1 MRSNTA
7 QARMRLA
14 MKETY
19 GRKVRD
25 EEAIQWLISI
35 MTEDAEME
43 SLVMAIPGS
52 FNGQWGLKVWEDVS
66 KPHAEGGHVMN
77 ELSTRVTHLMET
89 CKNRDLFSSEEQW
102 RKRTRGCVETVSSL
116 VRFTGARLDQFGD
129 MVQLLGDIGVNLK
142 VRELSSKGNDS
153 VFVMRWTCLSLMV
166 IQPILASDR
175 SLHSHARLAM
185 SSLTEDKYRTGEGQ
199 PWTSIK
205 KTFEE
210 ALECLKKVSDARILD
225 ADIKEE
231 ESLRDLET
239 SISKLVNIYR
249 QYDHDTDIWIQAV
262 QRDLVKTTH
271 RIICQLPGVEFADP
285 DAKPAYLSPLK
296 KSHLQASQPEEPYLN
311 QLKESYRD
319 PHKFSHRLERISQ
332 VAHTFQNLLVG
343 PWNNVAFNEVID
355 DLKDLLAPLRREVW
369 RLEDWCDGHGLG
381 FTVEL
386 FFLALKQLLSASSS
400 KESHSALLMGT
411 FQAITSESSKYES
424 PLGTQ
429 QLLLDWVVDND
440 IVFCPTDTNPDP
452 YPDPIIDEFLKLLA
466 AVLEGQSGSHIE
478 DIVELIN
485 KRLDGPLIRAREKIF
500 KAALEKI
507 PKNAKAPEPPA

>member
-1 MRSNTA
+1 
-7 QARMRLA
+7 
-14 MKETY
+14 MKERPE
-19 GRKVRD
+19 RKERD
-25 EEAIQWLISI
+25 EKAIRWLICN

-52 FNGQWGLKVWEDVS
+52 FNTQWGLEVWKEVS
-66 KPHAEGGHVMN
+66 KPHPEGEHVMD
-77 ELSTRVTHLMET
+77 ELNTRVTHLMET
-89 CKNRDLFSSEEQW
+89 CKNRDLFASEELW

-116 VRFTGARLDQFGD
+116 VRFTPARLDQFGD
-129 MVQLLGDIGVNLK
+129 IVQLLGDIGVNLK
-142 VRELSSKGNDS
+142 VRESTSEGM
-153 VFVMRWTCLSLMV
+153 FVMRWTCLSLMA
-166 IQPILASDR
+166 IQPILASDL

-185 SSLTEDKYRTGEGQ
+185 SSLTEDNYRTGEGQ
-199 PWTSIK
+199 TRTSIK

-210 ALECLKKVSDARILD
+210 ALECLKKVSDAHILD
-225 ADIKEE
+225 EDIKEE
-231 ESLRDLET
+231 ESLRDLKT
-239 SISKLVNIYR
+239 SISKLVDIYR
-249 QYDHDTDIWIQAV
+249 QYDHNTDRWIQAV

-296 KSHLQASQPEEPYLN
+296 KSHLQASQPEEPYLG

-332 VAHTFQNLLVG
+332 VAHTFQDLLVG
-343 PWNNVAFNEVID
+343 PWNNVTFEEVIN
-355 DLKDLLAPLRREVW
+355 DLNDLLAPLRREVW
-369 RLEDWCDGHGLG
+369 RLEDLCDGHGLG
-381 FTVEL
+381 FTAEL

-411 FQAITSESSKYES
+411 FQAITSDPSKYKS

-429 QLLLDWVVDND
+429 ELLLDWVVDND

-478 DIVELIN
+478 VIVELIN
-485 KRLDGPLIRAREKIF
+485 KRLDGPLTTARKNF
-500 KAALEKI
+500 YKAALEKI
-507 PKNAKAPEPPA
+507 PKNAKAPEPHP